1 MTHAPEFPT
10 FALDDA
16 ADAFG
21 GAAANASVD
30 VQGQSSLEASG
41 ASRETAGAPYA
52 AALAMHA
59 ARDSTAFLVP
69 GHGAD
74 ASGLGL
80 GQAEY
85 FGERVLELD
94 VTPLLDGID
103 LGDGSPREQAERLAA
118 DAWGAS
124 RTWFLTGGSSMGNR
138 MAALAAR
145 GLGEGVLMQR
155 SAHSSFVDGIILGGS
170 SPSFVLPEVD
180 LEHGIAHGVTPH
192 SVAEALA
199 ERQASGGGAVAA
211 VYIVSPSYFG
221 AVADVAGIA
230 EVAHEA
236 GAALIVDAAWG
247 AHFGFL
253 PELPDSPVRLGA
265 DLVVTSTHKLTS
277 SLSQSALVHL
287 GHGPIA
293 RALEPH
299 VERAHRMTAS
309 TSESSLLLASLDL
322 DRRDLVERRDL
333 LEESHAAVLAARA
346 MFRADGRFPV
356 ASDGFGG
363 FPSTVAID
371 PFRIPLDI
379 RATGLDG
386 HTVRLRLAREY
397 GVMVEMAT
405 VSCIVA
411 VIGIGKTPDTRVL
424 LDALVEIAAGAAAD
438 SLAADAAGDSAPSI
452 PPMPGPGA
460 MRIRPRAAYLADA
473 ETVSFSDAVGRISA
487 DSLAAYPPG
496 IPNVLPGE
504 EITVEVVEFLRASA
518 AAGSHV
524 RGAVDSAVSA
534 FRVVVE

>member
-10 FALDDA
+10 FAFDDA
-16 ADAFG
+16 EGDFA
-21 GAAANASVD
+21 
-30 VQGQSSLEASG
+30 G
-41 ASRETAGAPYA
+41 ASASRDHTSSVHSQTLSAATSRDTAGAPYA

-59 ARDSTAFLVP
+59 ARDSTSFLVP

-180 LEHGIAHGVTPH
+180 LEHGIAHGVTPA
-192 SVAEALA
+192 SVADALA
-199 ERQASGGGAVAA
+199 ERRESGGGDVAA

-230 EVAHEA
+230 EVVHEA

-287 GHGPIA
+287 GHGPMA

-333 LEESHAAVLAARA
+333 LDASYEAVLAAREL
-346 MFRADGRFPV
+346 FRTDARFPV
-356 ASDGFGG
+356 VSDEFDAS
-363 FPSTVAID
+363 PSTVAID
-371 PFRIPLDI
+371 PFRIPLDV

-386 HTVRLRLAREY
+386 HTVRLRLAREF

-411 VIGIGKTPDTRVL
+411 VIGIGKTPDARVL
-424 LDALVEIAAGAAAD
+424 LDALAEIAAGA
-438 SLAADAAGDSAPSI
+438 DAAAPARSGAAVTVI

-460 MRIRPRAAYLADA
+460 MRILPRAAYLADA
-473 ETVSFSDAVGRISA
+473 ETVPWADAIGRISA

>member
-10 FALDDA
+10 FAFDDA
-16 ADAFG
+16 EGDFSGTAERPDA
-21 GAAANASVD
+21 GAQ
-30 VQGQSSLEASG
+30 QGKPTD
-41 ASRETAGAPYA
+41 ASRDTAGAPYA
-52 AALAMHA
+52 AALAVHA

-180 LEHGIAHGVTPH
+180 LEHGIAHGVTPA
-192 SVAEALA
+192 SVADAIA
-199 ERQASGGGAVAA
+199 TRRASGGGDVAA

-230 EVAHEA
+230 EVVHDA

-287 GHGPIA
+287 GHGPVA

-333 LEESHAAVLAARA
+333 LEASHAAVMAARE

-356 ASDGFGG
+356 VSDEFDDY
-363 FPSTVAID
+363 PSTVAVD

-379 RATGLDG
+379 RSTGLDG
-386 HTVRLRLAREY
+386 HTVRLRLAREF

-405 VSCIVA
+405 VSCVVA
-411 VIGIGKTPDTRVL
+411 VVGIGKTPDARIL
-424 LDALVEIAAGAAAD
+424 LDALAEIAADVAAESPAADAAAD
-438 SLAADAAGDSAPSI
+438 SAVVI
-452 PPMPGPGA
+452 PPMPGPGR

-473 ETVSFSDAVGRISA
+473 ETVPWADAIGRISA

>member
-1 MTHAPEFPT
+1 MTHAPEVPT
-10 FALDDA
+10 FAYDDA
-16 ADAFG
+16 EDDFG
-21 GAAANASVD
+21 GASTNPTQRAR
-30 VQGQSSLEASG
+30 SLEKSNR
-41 ASRETAGAPYA
+41 ASRDTAGAPYA
-52 AALAMHA
+52 AALAVHA

-74 ASGLGL
+74 ATGLGL

-180 LEHGIAHGVTPH
+180 LEHGIAHGVTPAA
-192 SVAEALA
+192 VADALA
-199 ERQASGGGAVAA
+199 ERRASGGDVAA

-230 EVAHEA
+230 EVVHEA

-333 LEESHAAVLAARA
+333 LEASHDAVLAARE

-356 ASDGFGG
+356 VSDAFDAY
-363 FPSTVAID
+363 PSTVAID

-386 HTVRLRLAREY
+386 HTVRLRLAREF

-405 VSCIVA
+405 VSCVVA
-411 VIGIGKTPDTRVL
+411 VIGIGKTPDARVL
-424 LDALVEIAAGAAAD
+424 LDALDEITADVAAA
-438 SLAADAAGDSAPSI
+438 SPATEVPGDSAVVI
-452 PPMPGPGA
+452 PPMPGPGE

-473 ETVSFSDAVGRISA
+473 ETVPWAAAIGRISA

>member
-16 ADAFG
+16 AGAFG

-30 VQGQSSLEASG
+30 VQGQSPLEASG

-180 LEHGIAHGVTPH
+180 LEHGIAHGVTPD

-199 ERQASGGGAVAA
+199 ERQASGGGDVAA
-211 VYIVSPSYFG
+211 IYIVSPSYFG

-293 RALEPH
+293 RTLEPH

-356 ASDGFGG
+356 ASDAFGG

-424 LDALVEIAAGAAAD
+424 LDALTEIAAGTAD
-438 SLAADAAGDSAPSI
+438 SRSADAAGDSAPSI

-504 EITVEVVEFLRASA
+504 EITLEVVEFLRASA

>member
-10 FALDDA
+10 FAFEDA
-16 ADAFG
+16 EGDFSGTAERPDA
-21 GAAANASVD
+21 GAQ
-30 VQGQSSLEASG
+30 QGKPTD
-41 ASRETAGAPYA
+41 ASRDTAGAPYA
-52 AALAMHA
+52 AALAVHA

-180 LEHGIAHGVTPH
+180 LEHGIAHGVTPA
-192 SVAEALA
+192 SVADAIA
-199 ERQASGGGAVAA
+199 TRRASGGGDVAA

-230 EVAHEA
+230 EVVHDA
-236 GAALIVDAAWG
+236 GAALVVDAAWG

-287 GHGPIA
+287 GHGPVA

-333 LEESHAAVLAARA
+333 LEASHAAVMAARE

-356 ASDGFGG
+356 VSDEFDAY
-363 FPSTVAID
+363 PSTVAVD

-379 RATGLDG
+379 RSTGLDG
-386 HTVRLRLAREY
+386 HTVRLRLAREF

-405 VSCIVA
+405 VSCVVA
-411 VIGIGKTPDTRVL
+411 VVGIGKTPDARIL
-424 LDALVEIAAGAAAD
+424 LDALAEIAADVAAESPAADAAAD
-438 SLAADAAGDSAPSI
+438 SAVVI
-452 PPMPGPGA
+452 PPMPGPGR

-473 ETVSFSDAVGRISA
+473 ETVPWADAIGRISA